1 MDRSQSFMTKYLG
14 INIDDQLSDGSK
26 GSWHCGN
33 LPIAGEGWGNMGQQ
47 AEYLGGGW
55 RFLAGLSRAMLPVSL
70 PLFLPALAPALP

>member
-1 MDRSQSFMTKYLG
+1 MDRSQSFMTHYMG
-14 INIDDQLSDGSK
+14 INIYDQLSDSSK
-26 GSWHCGN
+26 ASWHCCD
-33 LPIAGEGWGNMGQQ
+33 LPMAEGGGDVGQQ